1 MINNLNLLS
10 YFFNFTKIIITKK
23 YVKVVLNLHTGVA
36 KLVNII
42 NIITKTRVKIIS
54 FSGGFIRLITD
65 FSLFDNKALIKR
77 SSIFVTR
84 KAPRSTNI
92 LINNPN
98 IVEII
103 LSVPLFETNRVAI
116 FAVEDTDNIIDGI
129 DTKNPVIIT
138 TAEYTLLYMSKPL
151 TVLRLGLYMTKLN
164 NFKVL
169 PSAIE
174 VPDKPEKN
182 DSSTKINDNIK

>member
-1 MINNLNLLS
+1 M
-10 YFFNFTKIIITKK
+10 
-23 YVKVVLNLHTGVA
+23 KVVLNLHTGVA